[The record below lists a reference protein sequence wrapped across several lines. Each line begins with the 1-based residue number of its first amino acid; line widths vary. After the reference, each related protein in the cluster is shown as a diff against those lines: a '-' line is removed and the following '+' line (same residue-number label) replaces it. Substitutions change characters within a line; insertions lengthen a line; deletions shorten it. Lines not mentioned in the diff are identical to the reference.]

1 MAGTI
6 IQIKRTANITAPT
19 ITDLEEAELAYAQD
33 VSNSGAN
40 AILYIESLD
49 SGSNPVIHK
58 VGGKYYTDIVD
69 RANNVSVVNTL
80 VKRDASGNFFAGNIS
95 AALFGQANSAVI
107 ANTANALTTAR
118 DIGLAGDLTGNV
130 SFDGSGNVTLTAT
143 IAANSVA
150 LGADTTGS
158 YVGNVLAGTGL
169 VIIGDTF
176 TVTNSG
182 SSAYT
187 INSSSNPALT
197 LYRGFTYTFN
207 VSASGHPFWIQ
218 SVSGAYSSGNLYSTG
233 VTNNGTQ
240 NGTITFVVPANAPA
254 TLYYVCQ
261 YHSGMAGT
269 INVLTSSE
277 NANITLALGAS
288 GVTAATYGSS
298 TQVPVVTV
306 DQYGRV
312 TSVSN
317 VNIGAAAN
325 VSSFTATGNS
335 FTIGTYDGGSFTAN
349 LQLDSIRLGTDTT
362 GAYVGNLIAG
372 TGITITGLGNE
383 GTTPTINNNGVLT
396 VGGVSGTVSNAQ
408 LVTSVLA
415 SGINTNNVAEGA
427 NLYYTDAR
435 VYSAVTGNLALKANT
450 ADLTTANVVE
460 LTNQYFTNARA
471 VTAVTDS
478 LAVKANIADLT
489 TANVAEGTNLYF
501 TNARTYSNVITT
513 LTTSNVAIGTAGGNT
528 TVTGELTVAGN
539 ITVNNLS
546 VLGTQTIINSN
557 TISINNAF
565 VFEGTTDNNFET
577 TLTVA
582 DPTADRTITL
592 PDASGTLALTSSSLS
607 DFGSTNSLQL
617 SQVITDET
625 GTGNLVFSTSPVL
638 VTPNLG
644 VPSAITLTNAT
655 GLPLA
660 GISNLGANQATLL
673 ASNAI
678 TGITA
683 GVYGN
688 TTSIPSIT
696 VDQYGRVTSI
706 TSNTVSAASVSAFT
720 RSGNTFTITASG
732 VDYSANIAGSDIP
745 VGTATLGN
753 LISNAVT
760 LTVGS
765 TMANSIAQLNQVLGK
780 LVPASPPA
788 FPSSATLTMS
798 SSTTSSRMAGGF
810 TQFYNSSA
818 NTSVAPG
825 TTIAARRAAA
835 YVTSTVGDSG
845 PGDSGTL
852 TLYLNDVSAGS
863 RAFTSGSDNGTY
875 GANLVIADN
884 VDYATKTGAAAGFW
898 ESFDANGSGVAKTG
912 WNSVYITHSGA
923 SSTSTL
929 TWYYDDSNPAAP
941 TFTNKTF
948 TETSNVQIYSSTVP
962 HYTSATQFTL
972 AANVNNLSGNTYP
985 TSDTFITSSA
995 GGAFQAPTTLTYS
1008 AAGVTTPLT
1017 QNLYVGSGDV
1027 AISTTA
1033 LITTGFGSSAGGPS
1047 LASTNGYN
1055 ASGSQSFIV
1064 SGTPTILY
1072 KTGTAGTM
1080 EETTL
1085 TFGSAVGV
1093 GSGLAAR
1100 IINPGSTD
1108 NPSFS
1113 ASAAVFNSQSSTL
1126 QVYDATIV
1134 AGTLKHDVTNYATGY
1149 IPVGPNLSSGRS
1161 GDQYFTFKF
1170 VRTSLSKFDIQFTG
1184 TIAGLWVAVPG
1195 SSIDSAASA
1204 TNGWV
1209 SMATAFVAG
1218 VPSVGCATGGT
1229 VTLNSAVTNHRKTC
1243 TFGTVSSS
1251 DTATNEVYIRIKL
1264 TSGQSVSALTL
1275 QTSSN

>member
-69 RANNVSVVNTL
+69 SANNISAVNTL
-80 VKRDASGNFFAGNIS
+80 VKRDAAGNFFAGNIS

-150 LGADTTGS
+150 LGTDTTG
-158 YVGNVLAGTGL
+158 YFVGNITAGSGIAVTG
-169 VIIGDTF
+169 
-176 TVTNSG
+176 
-182 SSAYT
+182 A
-187 INSSSNPALT
+187 
-197 LYRGFTYTFN
+197 
-207 VSASGHPFWIQ
+207 
-218 SVSGAYSSGNLYSTG
+218 
-233 VTNNGTQ
+233 
-240 NGTITFVVPANAPA
+240 
-254 TLYYVCQ
+254 
-261 YHSGMAGT
+261 AG
-269 INVLTSSE
+269 E
-277 NANITLALGAS
+277 NANLTVALEAT

-306 DQYGRV
+306 DVYGRV

-383 GTTPTINNNGVLT
+383 GATPTINNDGVLT

-435 VYSAVTGNLALKANT
+435 VYSAVSGNLALKANT

-471 VTAVTDS
+471 IAAVTGNIA
-478 LAVKANIADLT
+478 LKANIADLT

-565 VFEGTTDNNFET
+565 VFEGTTPDGFET
-577 TLTVA
+577 TLTLV

-592 PDASGTLALTSSSLS
+592 PDASGTIALTSSSLS

-660 GISNLGANQATLL
+660 GISNLGADQATLL

-678 TGITA
+678 TGVTA
-683 GVYGN
+683 ASYGN
-688 TTSIPSIT
+688 TTYIPVVT
-696 VDQYGRVTSI
+696 VDTYGRVTSV
-706 TSNTVSAASVSAFT
+706 TTVAASGGAGGNAGTISAFT
-720 RSGNTFTITASG
+720 RSGNTFTITESG
-732 VDYSANIAGSDIP
+732 VDFSANISGSDIP
-745 VGTATLGN
+745 VGTATQGN

-760 LTVGS
+760 LTVNS

-780 LVPASPPA
+780 LVPAAPPA
-788 FPSSATLTMS
+788 FPSSVTLTMS
-798 SSTTSSRMAGGF
+798 SATTSSRMAGGF

-818 NTSVAPG
+818 NTAVAPG

-923 SSTSTL
+923 GTTSTL

-941 TFTNKTF
+941 TFANKTF

-972 AANVNNLSGNTYP
+972 AAYVNNLSGNTYP
-985 TSDTFITSSA
+985 TSDTFITSAA

-1017 QNLYVGSGDV
+1017 QNLYVGSGNV

-1033 LITTGFGSSAGGPS
+1033 LITTGFGSSSGGPS

-1055 ASGSQSFIV
+1055 ASGSQTFTV

-1072 KTGTAGTM
+1072 KTGTASTM
-1080 EETTL
+1080 EETSV
-1085 TFGSAVGV
+1085 TFGSTVGV
-1093 GSGLAAR
+1093 GSGTAVR
-1100 IINPGSTD
+1100 IINPGSAD
-1108 NPSFS
+1108 NPSYS
-1113 ASAAVFNSQSSTL
+1113 ASAAAFNSQSSTL

-1134 AGTLKHDVTNYATGY
+1134 AGTLKHDVTNYSTGY
-1149 IPVGPNLSSGRS
+1149 IPVGPDLSSGRS
-1161 GDQYFTFKF
+1161 GDQYFTFRF

-1195 SSIDSAASA
+1195 SAIDSAASA

-1243 TFGTVSSS
+1243 TLGTVSTS
-1251 DTATNEVYIRIKL
+1251 DTATNEVYVRVKL